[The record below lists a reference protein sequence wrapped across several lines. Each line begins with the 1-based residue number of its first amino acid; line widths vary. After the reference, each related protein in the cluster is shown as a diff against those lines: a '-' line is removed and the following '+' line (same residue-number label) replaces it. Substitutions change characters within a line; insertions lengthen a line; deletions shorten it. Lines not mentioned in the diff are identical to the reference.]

1 MLQQFPEVFQEIT
14 GLLPKRETMHSIV
27 LTKEAEPVSVRPYRY
42 PYHHKE
48 EIERQVQHM
57 MELGIIRHS
66 SSAFSSPVI
75 LVKKKDASWCM
86 CVDYRELNKVTIPDK
101 YPIPV
106 VEEHLDE
113 LHGAAYFLKLD
124 LKSGYHQIRMK
135 EEDVHKTAFQTHE
148 GYYEFLVMPFVLI
161 NALATFQATMNQ
173 VFKPLLRKIVLVF
186 FDDILVFSRGW

>member
-1 MLQQFPEVFQEIT
+1 VLQQFPEVFQEIT

-75 LVKKKDASWCM
+75 LVKKKDASWRM
-86 CVDYRELNKVTIPDK
+86 CVNYRELNKVTVPDK

-106 VEEHLDE
+106 VEELLDE
-113 LHGAAYFLKLD
+113 LHGAVYFSKLD
-124 LKSGYHQIRMK
+124 LKSGYHQIRI
-135 EEDVHKTAFQTHE
+135 E
-148 GYYEFLVMPFVLI
+148 
-161 NALATFQATMNQ
+161 
-173 VFKPLLRKIVLVF
+173 
-186 FDDILVFSRGW
+186 